1 MRLVARVLLGLL
13 GLLVSILLGR
23 RLAQRWQR
31 VRLGRPAVPLA
42 AALLAPE
49 RLLPR
54 LPLEPGMRVLIVGPA
69 SPWLVQAVARAVGKY
84 GRVYTLEP
92 TGQRAQR
99 LTAALRAGRATNI
112 EVLVGRPARL
122 DLPDSTFDLVLCVGV
137 LADLPQRERAL
148 WEMHRVLRPGGHLS
162 VSEALVGPS
171 YLRRATLQRE
181 ADAVG
186 FTWREQRGSPL
197 AYTANFRK
205 AA

>member
-31 VRLGRPAVPLA
+31 ARFGRPAVPLA

-69 SPWLVQAVARAVGKY
+69 SPRLVQAVARAAGKY
-84 GRVYTLEP
+84 GRVYVLEP

-99 LTAALRAGRATNI
+99 LPPAPRTSRCWSGALPGWTCPIARSTWCCASVCWPISRSASARSGRCTACCARAGTSR
-112 EVLVGRPARL
+112 
-122 DLPDSTFDLVLCVGV
+122 
-137 LADLPQRERAL
+137 
-148 WEMHRVLRPGGHLS
+148 
-162 VSEALVGPS
+162 
-171 YLRRATLQRE
+171 
-181 ADAVG
+181 
-186 FTWREQRGSPL
+186 
-197 AYTANFRK
+197 
-205 AA
+205 

>member
-31 VRLGRPAVPLA
+31 ARFGRPAVPLA
-42 AALLAPE
+42 AALLSPE

-69 SPWLVQAVARAVGKY
+69 SPRLVQAVARAAGKY
-84 GRVYTLEP
+84 GRVYVLEP

-99 LTAALRAGRATNI
+99 LTTALRAARAANV

-171 YLRRATLQRE
+171 YLRRATLQR
-181 ADAVG
+181 
-186 FTWREQRGSPL
+186 
-197 AYTANFRK
+197 
-205 AA
+205 